1 MKSKYNIGDRVRISR
16 MLSSDGQWR
25 QVDSLTAKIVDI
37 KPTVSLGIAYT
48 LEVSG
53 ERLHVCYWE
62 SDIDGRAND

>member
-1 MKSKYNIGDRVRISR
+1 MKSKYNIGDRVKISR
-16 MLSSDGQWR
+16 MLSPVGHWQQIDP
-25 QVDSLTAKIVDI
+25 LTAEVVDI

-48 LEVSG
+48 LEVNG